1 MNAPTGPL
9 RAARPMPNS
18 AIMIGNDQTDEKD
31 EPGNQERRAA
41 VLGRYPRKA
50 PDVSG
55 PDGHTQ
61 TGQDERPPGRED
73 LPCWFRHGVWKV

>member
-1 MNAPTGPL
+1 
-9 RAARPMPNS
+9 MPNS
-18 AIMIGNDQTDEKD
+18 AIMIGNDQTTRKMSQ
-31 EPGNQERRAA
+31 GIKNAA
-41 VLGRYPRKA
+41 PPFWGRYPRKA
-50 PDVSG
+50 PEVSG